1 MSARAVLDASA
12 LLAWLQD
19 EPGAQLVDTA
29 LAAGAA
35 MSAVNWAEVLS
46 KAAEAGQDPDAL
58 AARLTDEGLLG
69 GLVEV
74 LPLEAADAPLIARLR
89 PLTRSAG
96 LSLADRA
103 CLALAQRLGLEAVTA
118 ERAWAG
124 LELGVSVRVI
134 RGVDSAP

>member
-1 MSARAVLDASA
+1 VLDASA

-19 EPGAQLVDTA
+19 EPGAQLVDAA
-29 LAAGAA
+29 LATGAA
-35 MSAVNWAEVLS
+35 MSAVKWAEVLS

-69 GLVEV
+69 GLMEV
-74 LPLEAADAPLIARLR
+74 IPLEAGDAPLIARLR

-118 ERAWAG
+118 ERAWAR
-124 LELGVSVRVI
+124 LELGVSARVI
-134 RGVDSAP
+134 RGLDSEP

>member
-1 MSARAVLDASA
+1 VSARAVLDASA

>member
-1 MSARAVLDASA
+1 V
-12 LLAWLQD
+12 
-19 EPGAQLVDTA
+19 

-46 KAAEAGQDPDAL
+46 KAAGVGQDPDAL

-74 LPLEAADAPLIARLR
+74 VPLEAADAPLIARLR

-118 ERAWAG
+118 ERAWARLG
-124 LELGVSVRVI
+124 LAVTVQVI
-134 RGVDSAP
+134 RASDRPP